1 MSGKHDHKPFEGH
14 MHDFEAHIRAVEEDL
29 EYYRAKRFELRIFY
43 LIRRGVVTFYDLL
56 KARVPL
62 KRVDQFFKLK
72 KPQGKN
78 IEARVRYLEEWL
90 DEYVKGIALV
100 SARAVEAMD
109 MVTEDNRK
117 ERGDYDDFFKFQ
129 KKEHHGT
136 LEERMTNLEQD
147 LRDYQELLEVF
158 VQALIKRRWSTR
170 EELEQRWKQLHEERE
185 WAGGIIVA
193 KAWMD
198 SEFKEALLTTGRE
211 ALREMGVH
219 QGKVG
224 KLVVVENTDKVHNLV
239 VCTLCSCY
247 PYDILGDTPWWYK
260 HESYRTKIVQNPRA
274 CAQEMFQLEIP
285 AGKQVRVYDSTSD
298 VRYFVLPQ
306 RPAGTEGMSEE
317 ELAKL
322 VTADSLIGAGYAL
335 EPDQLNEVER
345 TGAALEIPRVRPD

>member
-29 EYYRAKRFELRIFY
+29 EYYRAKRFEPRIFY

-129 KKEHHGT
+129 KKQHRGT

-158 VQALIKRRWSTR
+158 VQALIKRGWSTR

-193 KAWMD
+193 KA
-198 SEFKEALLTTGRE
+198 
-211 ALREMGVH
+211 
-219 QGKVG
+219 
-224 KLVVVENTDKVHNLV
+224 
-239 VCTLCSCY
+239 
-247 PYDILGDTPWWYK
+247 
-260 HESYRTKIVQNPRA
+260 
-274 CAQEMFQLEIP
+274 
-285 AGKQVRVYDSTSD
+285 
-298 VRYFVLPQ
+298 
-306 RPAGTEGMSEE
+306 
-317 ELAKL
+317 
-322 VTADSLIGAGYAL
+322 
-335 EPDQLNEVER
+335 
-345 TGAALEIPRVRPD
+345 